1 MIVLDGFCSGK
12 ELCRA
17 GLSFTLLLYGIGA
30 VLTAVGV
37 MIARLLFRVLDV
49 VPATRLRV
57 MKVLLLIPLIPGI
70 LVLGL
75 LLGGIFG
82 RL

>member
-37 MIARLLFRVLDV
+37 MIARLMFRALDAGSV
-49 VPATRLRV
+49 TRLRV
-57 MKVLLLIPLIPGI
+57 MKALLCIPLAPGMVV
-70 LVLGL
+70 LVL